1 MTASLRLSACFP
13 ERIDPEESTVKSKSI
28 ILSTLM
34 AALLGMGCGGSPTAP
49 VAPEQP
55 ATPTESPAPEEGG
68 GTEALPEGGEG
79 GEAAAPAADEPSATA
94 LGPQITPSGTVRF
107 NFQPQGRVKKIY
119 LAGNFNGWNPGN
131 DDYLLS
137 DEDGDGIYSITIKLE
152 PGTYQYKFVIDS
164 RWTKDPNSPAAHPDG
179 FGGQNG
185 KFEVPAK

>member
-1 MTASLRLSACFP
+1 M
-13 ERIDPEESTVKSKSI
+13 KSKSI

-34 AALLGMGCGGSPTAP
+34 AALLGMGCGGSPTEPMAP
-49 VAPEQP
+49 AQP
-55 ATPTESPAPEEGG
+55 ATPTESPAPEGTGG
-68 GTEALPEGGEG
+68 GTEALPEGTGEG
-79 GEAAAPAADEPSATA
+79 TGAGGEGAAPAANEPSATA
-94 LGPQITPSGTVRF
+94 LGPQIMPTGSVRF

-185 KFEVPAK
+185 KFEVPAQ

>member
-1 MTASLRLSACFP
+1 VRLSACFP
-13 ERIDPEESTVKSKSI
+13 ERIDSEENTVKSKSI

-34 AALLGMGCGGSPTAP
+34 AALLGMGCGGSPTEPMAP
-49 VAPEQP
+49 AQP
-55 ATPTESPAPEEGG
+55 ATPTESPAPEGTEG
-68 GTEALPEGGEG
+68 GTEGLPEGGSEG
-79 GEAAAPAADEPSATA
+79 AGEGAATAGEPSATA

-152 PGTYQYKFVIDS
+152 PGTYQYKYVIDS
-164 RWTKDPNSPAAHPDG
+164 RWTKDPSSPAAHPDG

-185 KFEVPAK
+185 KFEVPAP